1 MRTYEGAE
9 QTSRSNAFR
18 GLIRPVNLLIGDK
31 QLYVVDQGSNS
42 INVFKFTGQRASSG
56 QGFPGLTKPNF
67 MAYAGPG
74 FLVSSE
80 ADNSIKG
87 FNYHGLAVPLPG
99 ASPVCTVRSA

>member
-1 MRTYEGAE
+1 
-9 QTSRSNAFR
+9 
-18 GLIRPVNLLIGDK
+18 
-31 QLYVVDQGSNS
+31 
-42 INVFKFTGQRASSG
+42 
-56 QGFPGLTKPNF
+56 

-99 ASPVCTVRSA
+99 GFTGLHGQIGMTEAGPGC